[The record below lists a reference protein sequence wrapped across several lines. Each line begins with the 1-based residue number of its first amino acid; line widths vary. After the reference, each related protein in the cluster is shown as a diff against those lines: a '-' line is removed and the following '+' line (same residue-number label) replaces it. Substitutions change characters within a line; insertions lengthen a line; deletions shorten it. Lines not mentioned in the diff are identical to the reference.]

1 MISVITSN
9 VLVISL
15 TFLEELVAGKMPKI
29 EEGIVWVLQQSLA
42 STIAEFT
49 ATIDHHFAKKFK

>member
-9 VLVISL
+9 VLVISF
-15 TFLEELVAGKMPKI
+15 TFLEELIAGKMPKI
-29 EEGIVWVLQQSLA
+29 EEGMTWVLQQSLA

-49 ATIDHHFAKKFK
+49 TAIDHHFAKKFK